1 MLDVDK
7 LAEKALALE
16 EKGSKGDATSEGD
29 EAEPAD
35 DKAVAA
41 NEVFDAVKAGDREAF
56 GVSLGAYVKLCL
68 AEIDADDD
76 Y

>member
-29 EAEPAD
+29 EADRQAGRSHGWIE
-35 DKAVAA
+35 
-41 NEVFDAVKAGDREAF
+41 EVRVDVPGAG
-56 GVSLGAYVKLCL
+56 LP
-68 AEIDADDD
+68 
-76 Y
+76 